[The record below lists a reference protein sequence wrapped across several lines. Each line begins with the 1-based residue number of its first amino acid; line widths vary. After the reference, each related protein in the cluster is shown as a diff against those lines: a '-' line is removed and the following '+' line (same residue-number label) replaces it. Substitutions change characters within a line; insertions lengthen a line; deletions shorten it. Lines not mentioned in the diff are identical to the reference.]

1 MKKEAIVLYPTAARG
16 HLVSMVELAKFIL
29 SHYHLQP
36 PLTIHI
42 LTISPP
48 YDAVSISNYIASV
61 SSSIHPSIVFHSLP
75 PVSLPSSL
83 LSSSPNHETLMFDVL
98 RLNNPNLHNALVSI
112 SVTYSV
118 RAFIADFFCFEA
130 LSLSS
135 KLHIPTYGFFTSPA
149 ASLATFL
156 YFPTLHRATDKSFKD
171 LNTILNIPGIPPL
184 HSRDMI
190 KPLLERND
198 PAYHSFLNVAEIM
211 PKTVGIIV
219 NTFEALEHR
228 CLRAISDG
236 LCVPNSPMPPIYP
249 VGPLITY
256 DKEKATGHEC
266 LRWLDSQPERSVVF
280 LCFGSLGVFSKE
292 QLREIARGL
301 EKSGQRFLWVVRNP
315 PSEKT
320 HNLAASSQEDPDLDS
335 LLPEGFLDRTKERG
349 MVVKKWAP
357 QGAVLKHGSVGG
369 FVTHCGW
376 NSVLEA
382 VVAGVPMVAWPLY
395 AEQRLNRVVMVEEMK
410 IALWMRESTRSA
422 EGGLVEAAEVE
433 ERVTELMGSEKG
445 ELVRKR
451 VGIAKEEAE
460 AVTTEGGSSLVA
472 LAKLFESWKN

>member
-1 MKKEAIVLYPTAARG
+1 MKEAIVLYPSAARG

-29 SHYHLQP
+29 SHYNLHP

-42 LTISPP
+42 ITISPP

-61 SSSIHPSIVFHSLP
+61 SSSIDPSIIFHSLP
-75 PVSLPSSL
+75 PVSLPPSL
-83 LSSSPNHETLMFDVL
+83 LSSTPNHETLMFEVL
-98 RLNNPNLHNALVSI
+98 RLNNPNLHNALISI
-112 SVTYSV
+112 SETYAI

-130 LSLSS
+130 LSLSL
-135 KLHIPTYGFFTSPA
+135 KLHIPAYGFFTSPA
-149 ASLATFL
+149 GCLAFFL
-156 YFPTLHRATDKSFKD
+156 YFPTLHRTTDKSFKD

-184 HSRDMI
+184 HSGDMI

-198 PAYHSFLNVAEIM
+198 PAYRGFLRVADIM

-219 NTFEALEHR
+219 NTFEALEHE

-236 LCVPNSPMPPIYP
+236 LCVPDSPMPPIYP
-249 VGPLITY
+249 VGPLIAY
-256 DKEKATGHEC
+256 DKEKAIGHEC
-266 LRWLDSQPERSVVF
+266 FQWLDSQSEGSVVF

-292 QLREIARGL
+292 QLREIAWGL
-301 EKSGQRFLWVVRNP
+301 ERSGQRFLWVVRNP

-335 LLPEGFLDRTKERG
+335 LLPEGLLDRTRERG

-357 QGAVLKHGSVGG
+357 QAAVLKHRSVGG

-410 IALWMRESTRSA
+410 IALWMRESSSSSEA
-422 EGGLVEAAEVE
+422 GFVEAAEVE
-433 ERVTELMGSEKG
+433 ERITELMESEKG

-460 AVTTEGGSSLVA
+460 AAMRDAGSSRVA
-472 LAKLFESWKN
+472 LGKFFESWEN

>member
-1 MKKEAIVLYPTAARG
+1 MKEAIVLYPTAARG

-29 SHYHLQP
+29 SHYHHQP
-36 PLTIHI
+36 LLTIHI

-83 LSSSPNHETLMFDVL
+83 LSSSPNHESLMFEVL
-98 RLNNPNLHNALVSI
+98 RLNNPSLHNALVSI

-118 RAFIADFFCFEA
+118 RAFIADNFCFEA

-135 KLHIPTYGFFTSPA
+135 KLHIPAYVFFTSPA
-149 ASLATFL
+149 ACLAAFL
-156 YFPTLHRATDKSFKD
+156 YFPTLHRTTDKSFKD

-184 HSRDMI
+184 HSRDII

-249 VGPLITY
+249 
-256 DKEKATGHEC
+256 
-266 LRWLDSQPERSVVF
+266 PERSVVF

-357 QGAVLKHGSVGG
+357 QGAVLKHGSAGG

-410 IALWMRESTRSA
+410 IALWMHESTWSP
-422 EGGLVEAAEVE
+422 EGGMVEAAEVE

-460 AVTTEGGSSLVA
+460 AATREGGSSLVA